1 MYLTC
6 VLSGCPSWMLG
17 CSGTDWLTNW
27 QSRATQSGFCR
38 LSACLAASLPG
49 GVLTASPIHSWIM
62 NGCCSPPEISQTW
75 SGQTPELDSPKA
87 GWGWGRR
94 RKGCS
99 SSDGGDRWGSC
110 LCFHFPPKIE
120 RGEKKKKKSISNIW
134 TQQKKSGFSCVYCIL
149 WHILWSIFYFFF
161 SSFSSKDGRRVGRN
175 MSE

>member
-27 QSRATQSGFCR
+27 RSRATQSGFCR

-75 SGQTPELDSPKA
+75 SGQTPELDSPKP